1 MGSGILVTAMSSDD
15 RIRELCAFMSTA
27 EGDELDAAMAEL
39 QSIVRTSV
47 NDLQNVTTYNLIN
60 FPAALEKR
68 KKA

>member
-1 MGSGILVTAMSSDD
+1 MTAMSSDD

-27 EGDELDAAMAEL
+27 ESDELDAAMAEL

-60 FPAALEKR
+60 FPAAPEKR